1 MYTLQL
7 PGIARRTIPA
17 AIMAAATIACAD
29 VESSTAPARIAAPD
43 ASATIGQS
51 GANLCAQCTDVGQI
65 AFASNRD
72 GNLEIYIAAD
82 SANAVATRITN
93 ARSDDTNPA
102 WSPDYKKL
110 AFVSNRDGN
119 LEIYTMKPTGAGVV
133 RLTNHPAN
141 DAHPVFSPDGKKI
154 AFTSVRDGN
163 EEIYVMNADGT
174 NVTRLTVDG
183 AADRSPTWSPD
194 GSKIAFVS
202 DRAQKNYPQIWIMN
216 AADGSGAV
224 RFSPATAVERSPH
237 YSPDGKRIAFI
248 SLRPTANDLRWREL
262 TKNPT
267 AAVTHTVASDFN
279 FIEKPTWSRDGLQIA
294 VTMLLPGGQ
303 TYVAMDA
310 FNGTGMRFAGVTN
323 GYANFSQA
331 WSR

>member
-1 MYTLQL
+1 MNTLTL
-7 PGIARRTIPA
+7 SGVARRAIPA
-17 AIMAAATIACAD
+17 AVVAATTIACAD
-29 VESSTAPARIAAPD
+29 MESSTAPARIAAPD
-43 ASATIGQS
+43 ASTAVGQP
-51 GANLCAQCTDVGQI
+51 GPGLCTRCTEVGQI

-72 GNLEIYIAAD
+72 GSLEIYIAAD
-82 SANAVATRITN
+82 SANAVAARITN
-93 ARSDDTNPA
+93 TRSNEMNPA

-110 AFVSNRDGN
+110 AFVTDRDGN
-119 LEIYTMKPTGAGVV
+119 LEIYTMKATGAGVV

-141 DAHPVFSPDGKKI
+141 DAHPVYSPDGKKI

-174 NVTRLTVDG
+174 NVKQLTVDG
-183 AADRSPTWSPD
+183 ASDRSPTWSPD

-202 DRAQKNYPQIWIMN
+202 DRAQTGYPQIWIMN

-248 SLRPTANDLRWREL
+248 SLRPNANDLVWREV
-262 TKNPT
+262 TKDPT

-279 FIEKPTWSRDGLQIA
+279 WMDRPTWSRDGLQIA
-294 VTMLLPGGQ
+294 VSKLLPSGQ

-310 FNGTGMRFAGVTN
+310 FNGTGVTFVGVTN